1 MDASDPFNLNI
12 NSYSSLEL
20 ENLLELTQPY
30 DKTHINTQ
38 INTMKQNISQ
48 DTSLDKHKNTEV
60 LGFLD
65 KVAHKLNEYL
75 SFQLTNRENG
85 HVVSGFNELSNKVKS
100 YDNHTL
106 IVDPMSK
113 IGLNSAAGTGIGPP
127 APPGKINPI
136 DFRSIQKV
144 VNIDT
149 RFRDN
154 YATSRCEVF
163 NVTLPMKLSNILS
176 VTLNTVELPSS
187 IYNID
192 ISRNDAFDVSGVSY
206 SLPEGTYDISGLDIN
221 KGSILAEMSN
231 LLSGSGVTYSID
243 KITGKSTFAAITASG
258 EFNMSFNISRGDASC
273 NNWALVNNSLQTKLG
288 WMLGFRKGS
297 YTGHN
302 TYTSEAPVFMK
313 YPRYLYVCVDD
324 YVNSNNDYFTSA
336 FNQSILNKNILA
348 RIDYAYL
355 TQSEGYRQS
364 LVARPNTTRTYFGPI
379 DIQRMKISLI
389 DEFGNS
395 VNLQKLDW
403 SFTLSYEQ
411 IYEY

>member
-1 MDASDPFNLNI
+1 
-12 NSYSSLEL
+12 
-20 ENLLELTQPY
+20 
-30 DKTHINTQ
+30 
-38 INTMKQNISQ
+38 
-48 DTSLDKHKNTEV
+48 
-60 LGFLD
+60 
-65 KVAHKLNEYL
+65 
-75 SFQLTNRENG
+75 
-85 HVVSGFNELSNKVKS
+85 
-100 YDNHTL
+100 
-106 IVDPMSK
+106 
-113 IGLNSAAGTGIGPP
+113 
-127 APPGKINPI
+127 
-136 DFRSIQKV
+136 
-144 VNIDT
+144 
-149 RFRDN
+149 
-154 YATSRCEVF
+154 
-163 NVTLPMKLSNILS
+163 
-176 VTLNTVELPSS
+176 
-187 IYNID
+187 
-192 ISRNDAFDVSGVSY
+192 
-206 SLPEGTYDISGLDIN
+206 
-221 KGSILAEMSN
+221 
-231 LLSGSGVTYSID
+231 
-243 KITGKSTFAAITASG
+243 
-258 EFNMSFNISRGDASC
+258 MSFNISRGDASC